1 MRRRFVGLLLLPV
14 LTLIFIIGWFMYF
27 VGDKNENNRK
37 PQITKDQTIVKTKN
51 SVITEIGLVEELTE
65 EDQTKQQEQ

>member
-1 MRRRFVGLLLLPV
+1 LRRRFVGLLLLPV

-37 PQITKDQTIVKTKN
+37 PQITKDQNIVKTKN

>member
-1 MRRRFVGLLLLPV
+1 
-14 LTLIFIIGWFMYF
+14 MYF